1 MSEQKTKPTNAS
13 VEAFLEAIEPER
25 RRRDAMALAGLMA
38 KITGLEPTMWGPSM
52 VGYGTYHYIY
62 ESGHSGTS
70 LMTGFSPR
78 KASLVVYV
86 VPGFDGAAELLGR
99 LGKHK
104 TGKSCLYINKLAD
117 VNMQVLEELIRAG
130 YAAML
135 RKYPPAS

>member
-13 VEAFLEAIEPER
+13 VEAFLGAIELER

-38 KITGLEPTMWGPSM
+38 KITGLAPSMRGPSM
-52 VGYGTYHYIY
+52 VGYGTCDYIY
-62 ESGHSGTS
+62 ESGHSGAS

-78 KASLVVYV
+78 KANLVVYIM
-86 VPGFDGAAELLGR
+86 PGFDGAVELLGR
-99 LGKHK
+99 LGKFK

-117 VNMQVLEELIRAG
+117 VDIGVLEELIRAG